1 MMSDMAKIR
10 TSEEKVRK
18 MLKEEKIIVDLEM
31 AIKKEQFRN
40 IQKIKLEFH
49 EVLIEREGN
58 QMTSETIHETNE
70 KRNRILNFLLGK
82 IGF

>member
-1 MMSDMAKIR
+1 MMSDMPKIR

-49 EVLIEREGN
+49 EVPIEREGN

>member
-1 MMSDMAKIR
+1 MSDMPKIR

-49 EVLIEREGN
+49 EVPIEREGN

-70 KRNRILNFLLGK
+70 KRNRILNFLLRK

>member
-1 MMSDMAKIR
+1 MMSDMPKIR

-40 IQKIKLEFH
+40 IQKTKLEFH
-49 EVLIEREGN
+49 ETPIERKGN
-58 QMTSETIHETNE
+58 QMISVTIHETNE

>member
-49 EVLIEREGN
+49 EVPIEREGN

-70 KRNRILNFLLGK
+70 KRNRILNFLLRK